1 MKFTSCQIMRKLTL
15 LSGVLLAVGVVTF
28 VLSQA
33 LVTLAGGQLPL
44 MLLFI
49 AFILLLSSPLVLMI
63 NLLLSVLPGSRHLL
77 EHCNH

>member
-1 MKFTSCQIMRKLTL
+1 MRKLTL
-15 LSGVLLAVGVVTF
+15 LSGVLLAVGVVAF

-44 MLLFI
+44 MLLFV

-63 NLLLSVLPGSRHLL
+63 NLLLSLLPGSRHLL